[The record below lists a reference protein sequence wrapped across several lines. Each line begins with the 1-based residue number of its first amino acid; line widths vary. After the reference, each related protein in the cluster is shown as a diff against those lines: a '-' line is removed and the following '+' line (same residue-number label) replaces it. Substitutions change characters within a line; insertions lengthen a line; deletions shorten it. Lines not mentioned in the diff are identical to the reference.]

1 MTDCCDCDRPISS
14 DVFFVAEA
22 LGGFPSASVAMG
34 WLLRWLARI
43 GLCMSR
49 FAWTDWCEPIGMN
62 RLADRLDGTVLFFL
76 RAEALPSCRSAEMV
90 VADEECS
97 YRRTKRNDCEE
108 T

>member
-1 MTDCCDCDRPISS
+1 MLLSLFAFAAF
-14 DVFFVAEA
+14 VFGVALSVESKVLRLFDSFFA
-22 LGGFPSASVAMG
+22 LVP
-34 WLLRWLARI
+34 
-43 GLCMSR
+43 
-49 FAWTDWCEPIGMN
+49 
-62 RLADRLDGTVLFFL
+62 FFL

>member
-1 MTDCCDCDRPISS
+1 MGDFQVPPLLWVGCCVGLRELACAWFGLR
-14 DVFFVAEA
+14 E
-22 LGGFPSASVAMG
+22 PSGASRLV
-34 WLLRWLARI
+34 
-43 GLCMSR
+43 
-49 FAWTDWCEPIGMN
+49 WTDLRTGLME
-62 RLADRLDGTVLFFL
+62 LSFFFL